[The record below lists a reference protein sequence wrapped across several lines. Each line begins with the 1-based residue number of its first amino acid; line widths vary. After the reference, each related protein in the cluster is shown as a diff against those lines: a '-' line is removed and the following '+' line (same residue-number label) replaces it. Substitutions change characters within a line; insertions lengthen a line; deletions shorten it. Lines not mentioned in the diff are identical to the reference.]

1 MTGLVFNRMTAITP
15 TEPLP
20 IQRTIILWQVF
31 TQRIEPL
38 VRIMYRWVV
47 EDLRTRSTSMEL
59 QTSLTPAERALI
71 MAVCYT
77 SVNSLTN
84 DECRSMLQL
93 ERATLLTECRF
104 QCEDALV
111 HTNMFCM
118 TDLNVIRAVVFYIMG
133 SFDRVSTHSLWSLL
147 GMTIRNAEKLGLH
160 RDGAVLGLS
169 PMATEERRRLWWQL
183 QHLDLGAAVRMG
195 LTPMTLTAGWD
206 VKMPLNIED
215 EDLYA
220 SSTTAPPE
228 KRGLTSLSYNLF
240 TYWVLD
246 QQRQNFLSKHG
257 RFELSWLTNSA
268 MSSTTK
274 DDMLSLLE
282 DGVNR
287 HFVQFCD
294 PINPLHVL
302 LQLLTRSFI
311 TNMQLRVMHGR
322 ACTQGDSEHRT
333 ILLNASMQS
342 LRYHIALMSQTSL
355 SCYQW
360 LTRVWFSWQA
370 FMVVLVEASDTS
382 NVVKAQELWDLLA
395 SVYASNADMFDLADD
410 RRRLQAAEH
419 VVAAWKAYPGRFD
432 GQLLR
437 QPPFILEVAQRLT
450 THRAGLDPGSM
461 QPDYTPQEY
470 KEEVLETPAEMP
482 EGTFFDAEF
491 DFEFDMELQDIDWSF
506 WSSID

>member
-1 MTGLVFNRMTAITP
+1 
-15 TEPLP
+15 
-20 IQRTIILWQVF
+20 
-31 TQRIEPL
+31 
-38 VRIMYRWVV
+38 
-47 EDLRTRSTSMEL
+47 
-59 QTSLTPAERALI
+59 
-71 MAVCYT
+71 
-77 SVNSLTN
+77 
-84 DECRSMLQL
+84 
-93 ERATLLTECRF
+93 
-104 QCEDALV
+104 
-111 HTNMFCM
+111 
-118 TDLNVIRAVVFYIMG
+118 
-133 SFDRVSTHSLWSLL
+133 
-147 GMTIRNAEKLGLH
+147 
-160 RDGAVLGLS
+160 
-169 PMATEERRRLWWQL
+169 
-183 QHLDLGAAVRMG
+183 
-195 LTPMTLTAGWD
+195 
-206 VKMPLNIED
+206 MPLNIED

-360 LTRVWFSWQA
+360 LTR
-370 FMVVLVEASDTS
+370 
-382 NVVKAQELWDLLA
+382 
-395 SVYASNADMFDLADD
+395 
-410 RRRLQAAEH
+410 AAEH